1 MARRTEMREVD
12 QTNSGF
18 YRELLDNLYE
28 GVYYVDRQ
36 RRITFWNKAAET
48 ITGYSRREVLGHKC
62 FQNLLKH
69 VDDQGVSLCLSACP
83 LAQTIQDGQPR
94 STSVYLHH
102 KDGHRLPVAVRVAP
116 LHYFLSRVGFPT
128 E

>member
-1 MARRTEMREVD
+1 MREVD

-48 ITGYSRREVLGHKC
+48 ITG
-62 FQNLLKH
+62 
-69 VDDQGVSLCLSACP
+69 
-83 LAQTIQDGQPR
+83 
-94 STSVYLHH
+94 
-102 KDGHRLPVAVRVAP
+102 
-116 LHYFLSRVGFPT
+116 
-128 E
+128 